1 MLHVTGPL
9 LRVAAGNARG
19 TSRLRPWLPSVTMVS
34 TDTSQA
40 LPQAGAAVLLLSCP
54 DRIGVVA
61 EVATYV
67 AGAGGNILHAEQHLS
82 DSDDRFFQRL
92 EIDVASVTGGFDG
105 LASGFAD
112 VALRLDAEWS
122 LHRSSERAGLGILV
136 SRQAH
141 CLYDLLARWRIG
153 DIPGDVRV
161 VVSNHPDH
169 GDVARSFGVDFH
181 HLPVTPDTKP
191 GQEARMLEVMAGCGV
206 ELVVLARYMQI
217 LTSTVVDAYPNR
229 IINIHHSMLPAF
241 KGGRPYHQA
250 HERGVKVIGATA
262 HYASADLD
270 EGPIIHQDVT
280 RVSHRDTVSDL
291 VRRGREL
298 ENNVLA
304 HAVRAHLEHRV
315 VVTGPRT
322 IVFG

>member
-1 MLHVTGPL
+1 MGS
-9 LRVAAGNARG
+9 AI
-19 TSRLRPWLPSVTMVS
+19 
-34 TDTSQA
+34 
-40 LPQAGAAVLLLSCP
+40 LLLSCP
-54 DRIGVVA
+54 DRVGVVA
-61 EVATYV
+61 EVATYI
-67 AGAGGNILHAEQHLS
+67 AGVGGNIAHAEQHLS

-92 EIDVASVTGGFDG
+92 EIDLEAVAGGLAGF
-105 LASGFAD
+105 ASGFEE
-112 VALRLDAEWS
+112 VARRLDAEWS
-122 LHRSSERAGLGILV
+122 LYRSTDRAGLGILV

-141 CLYDLLARWRIG
+141 CLYDILGRWRIG
-153 DIPGDVRV
+153 DLPGEVRV
-161 VVSNHPDH
+161 VLSNHPDH
-169 GDVARSFGVDFH
+169 RDVARAFGVDFH

-191 GQEARMLEVMAGCGV
+191 QQETRMLEILAGCGV

-217 LTSTVVDAYPNR
+217 LTPTFVDAFPDR

-270 EGPIIHQDVT
+270 DGPIIHQDVT
-280 RVSHRDTVSDL
+280 RVSHRDAVSDL

-315 VVTGPRT
+315 VVTGRRT

>member
-1 MLHVTGPL
+1 VGS
-9 LRVAAGNARG
+9 AI
-19 TSRLRPWLPSVTMVS
+19 
-34 TDTSQA
+34 
-40 LPQAGAAVLLLSCP
+40 LLLSCP
-54 DRIGVVA
+54 DRVGVVA
-61 EVATYV
+61 EVATYI
-67 AGAGGNILHAEQHLS
+67 AGVGGNIAHAEQHLS

-92 EIDVASVTGGFDG
+92 EIDLEAVAGGLAGF
-105 LASGFAD
+105 ASGFEE
-112 VALRLDAEWS
+112 VARRLDAEWS
-122 LHRSSERAGLGILV
+122 LYRSTDRAGLGILV

-141 CLYDLLARWRIG
+141 CLYDILGRWRIG
-153 DIPGDVRV
+153 DLPGEVRV
-161 VVSNHPDH
+161 VLSNHPDH
-169 GDVARSFGVDFH
+169 RDVARAFGVDFH

-191 GQEARMLEVMAGCGV
+191 QQETRMLEILAGCGV

-217 LTSTVVDAYPNR
+217 LTPTFVDAFPDR

-270 EGPIIHQDVT
+270 DGPIIHQDVT
-280 RVSHRDTVSDL
+280 RVSHRDAVSDL

-315 VVTGPRT
+315 VVTGRRT

>member
-1 MLHVTGPL
+1 VGS
-9 LRVAAGNARG
+9 AI
-19 TSRLRPWLPSVTMVS
+19 
-34 TDTSQA
+34 
-40 LPQAGAAVLLLSCP
+40 LLLSCP

-61 EVATYV
+61 EVATYI
-67 AGAGGNILHAEQHLS
+67 AGVGGNIAHAEQHLS

-92 EIDVASVTGGFDG
+92 EIDLEAVAGGLAGF
-105 LASGFAD
+105 ASGFEE
-112 VALRLDAEWS
+112 VARRLDAEWS
-122 LHRSSERAGLGILV
+122 LYRSTDRAGLGILV

-141 CLYDLLARWRIG
+141 CLYDILGRWRIG
-153 DIPGDVRV
+153 DLPGEVRV
-161 VVSNHPDH
+161 VLSNHPDH
-169 GDVARSFGVDFH
+169 RDVARAFGVDFH

-191 GQEARMLEVMAGCGV
+191 QQETRMLEILAGCGV

-217 LTSTVVDAYPNR
+217 LTPTFVDAFPDR

-270 EGPIIHQDVT
+270 DGPIIHQDVT
-280 RVSHRDTVSDL
+280 RVSHRDAVSDL

-315 VVTGPRT
+315 VVTGRRT

>member
-1 MLHVTGPL
+1 MGS
-9 LRVAAGNARG
+9 AI
-19 TSRLRPWLPSVTMVS
+19 
-34 TDTSQA
+34 
-40 LPQAGAAVLLLSCP
+40 LLLSCP

-61 EVATYV
+61 EVATYI
-67 AGAGGNILHAEQHLS
+67 AGVGGNIAHAEQHLS

-92 EIDVASVTGGFDG
+92 EIDLEAVAGGLAGF
-105 LASGFAD
+105 ASGFEE
-112 VALRLDAEWS
+112 VARRLDAEWS
-122 LHRSSERAGLGILV
+122 LYRSTDRAGLGILV

-141 CLYDLLARWRIG
+141 CLYDILGRWRIG
-153 DIPGDVRV
+153 DLPGEVRV
-161 VVSNHPDH
+161 VLSNHPDH
-169 GDVARSFGVDFH
+169 RDVARAFGVDFH

-191 GQEARMLEVMAGCGV
+191 QQETRMLEILAGCGV

-217 LTSTVVDAYPNR
+217 LTPTFVDAFPDR

-270 EGPIIHQDVT
+270 DGPIIHQDVT
-280 RVSHRDTVSDL
+280 RVSHRDAVSDL

-315 VVTGPRT
+315 VVTGRRT

>member
-1 MLHVTGPL
+1 VVLAHGRAAWSCRRFATVRRIDAPYED
-9 LRVAAGNARG
+9 VAAQTAI
-19 TSRLRPWLPSVTMVS
+19 
-34 TDTSQA
+34 
-40 LPQAGAAVLLLSCP
+40 LLLSCP
-54 DRIGVVA
+54 DRVGVVRD
-61 EVATYV
+61 VATYV
-67 AGAGGNILHAEQHLS
+67 AGVGANILHAEQHLS

-92 EIDVASVTGGFDG
+92 ELDLADVSGGVD
-105 LASGFAD
+105 GFAAGFET
-112 VALRLDAEWS
+112 VAAELDATWS
-122 LHRSSERAGLGILV
+122 VHLSSDRAGIGILV

-169 GDVARSFGVDFH
+169 ADVARSFGLPFH
-181 HLPVTPDTKP
+181 HLPVTADTKAE
-191 GQEARMLEVMAGCGV
+191 QEARVREILSACDV
-206 ELVVLARYMQI
+206 ELVILARYMQI
-217 LTSTVVDAYPNR
+217 LTAEFVDAYTNR

-270 EGPIIHQDVT
+270 EGPIIEQDVVH
-280 RVSHRDTVSDL
+280 VSHRDGVEDL

-304 HAVRAHLEHRV
+304 RAVRAHLEHRV
-315 VVTGPRT
+315 VVTGRRT